1 MRLAMLA
8 RCLLVLSAV
17 TLASLGLPAVASAQ
31 QAPPAASAAA
41 SPAASPPAPPAASP
55 PAAGGA
61 AIPAMTLRGAL
72 AYSRDHQ
79 PSLLAARAR
88 IEASRAAA
96 FIPRA
101 AWFPRA
107 AASAQLLEGTTNN
120 STASYVGTAGI
131 DLPRIGG
138 TRPAATG
145 SWSPSPS
152 TLAAIG
158 VRQEVFDFGRLAALS
173 AASDA
178 LTEVERARGDLAV
191 LEVDLAIEESFLAVK
206 ASKAVLSAS
215 EAAVKRA
222 QAHRDEA
229 RAGVQSG
236 LRRPIDL
243 TRAEADVA
251 RFEVGRVRA
260 LGGVTT
266 AQSLFAAAV
275 GVPDPLLDAD
285 GEARAP
291 APAPEPQRA
300 LKLALD
306 TDPGLRAANALV
318 VAQQAQTTAIG
329 AELRPDLQL
338 TGALSARAGGGPPT
352 SGDVPNGSGYL
363 PDVQNWDVGLVLSW
377 PFFDEV
383 VRARRDTSS
392 SIEVV
397 RRSEVDETRAR
408 VVAGVQQGSVA
419 VNTAE
424 LAVPALQ
431 RSVEAARA
439 NYAQADARAH
449 AGLSS
454 QIELADADALLVDA
468 EISLALGE
476 FEAARA
482 RARLGRLLSEAP

>member
-1 MRLAMLA
+1 MFA
-8 RCLLVLSAV
+8 RHLLVLLAIASAG
-17 TLASLGLPAVASAQ
+17 LAAPARAQ
-31 QAPPAASAAA
+31 QAPPAMMLESA
-41 SPAASPPAPPAASP
+41 
-55 PAAGGA
+55 
-61 AIPAMTLRGAL
+61 LRYAH
-72 AYSRDHQ
+72 DHQ

-101 AWFPRA
+101 AWYPRA
-107 AASAQLLEGTTNN
+107 AASAQFLEGTTNN
-120 STASYVGTAGI
+120 TTAASVGTAGI

-138 TRPAATG
+138 TRAGANG

-152 TLAAIG
+152 TLAAVG
-158 VRQEVFDFGRLAALS
+158 VRQEVFDFGRIAALS

-178 LTEVERARGDLAV
+178 LTEVEKARGDLAA
-191 LEVDLAIEESFLAVK
+191 LNLDFAIEESFLAVK
-206 ASKAVLSAS
+206 AARAVLSAS

-222 QAHRDEA
+222 EAHRDEA

-251 RFEVGRVRA
+251 RFDVGRVRA

-275 GVPDPLLDAD
+275 GVSSPLLDAAGD
-285 GEARAP
+285 SKAFAP
-291 APAPEPQRA
+291 APAPD
-300 LKLALD
+300 LALQLAVAS
-306 TDPGLRAANALV
+306 DPALRAANALV
-318 VAQQAQTTAIG
+318 TAQQAQTTAIG

-338 TGALSARAGGGPPT
+338 TASLSGRAGGGQPT
-352 SGDVPNGSGYL
+352 AGEVPNGSGYL

-383 VRARRDTSS
+383 VRARRETSS
-392 SIEVV
+392 AQEAV
-397 RRSEVDETRAR
+397 RRSEVDETRAT
-408 VVAGVQQGSVA
+408 VVAAVQQSSVA
-419 VNTAE
+419 LTTAE
-424 LAVPALQ
+424 QAVPALQ
-431 RSVEAARA
+431 RSVAAAKA
-439 NYAQADARAH
+439 NFAQADARAH

-482 RARLGRLLSEAP
+482 RARLGRLISEAP